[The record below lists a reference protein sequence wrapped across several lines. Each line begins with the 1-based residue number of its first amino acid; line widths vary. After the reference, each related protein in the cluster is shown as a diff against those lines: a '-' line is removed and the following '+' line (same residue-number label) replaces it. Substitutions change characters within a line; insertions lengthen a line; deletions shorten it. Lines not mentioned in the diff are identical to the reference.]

1 MLDSFAISVLS
12 YFTLRNLFLPSKEN
26 VAIFF
31 ISCFFND
38 LKTRGAG
45 TMHKLYLKEVLLRTT
60 SSSHSFAE
68 QHKETPSITT

>member
-1 MLDSFAISVLS
+1 MLDSFAISALS
-12 YFTLRNLFLPSKEN
+12 YFTLRYLFLPSKEN

-60 SSSHSFAE
+60 NSSHSFAE
-68 QHKETPSITT
+68 QQKETPSITT